1 MQLTAAPF
9 TCSKKN
15 FNPKFLISRV
25 LRLWVV
31 CDEDGFYLQIVADS
45 FFAIDASARTAGN
58 PLSTIWKA
66 VGVCVVAV
74 NLAGAVTELLGNSL
88 TQF

>member
-9 TCSKKN
+9 ACSKKN
-15 FNPKFLISRV
+15 INPKFLISKV

-31 CDEDGFYLQIVADS
+31 SDEYGFYLQIVADC
-45 FFAIDASARTAGN
+45 FFAIDASARAARN

-74 NLAGAVTELLGNSL
+74 NLAGAVTELLGNPL
-88 TQF
+88 TQL